1 MKKAVKTKARKNSV
15 AEPKAFETIRQGLVE
30 ARDHARGVAVGARV
44 ETVRITTPEVAAIR
58 AKTGLTQP
66 AFAKSIGVAVGT
78 LQGWEQGRRR
88 PEGPAR
94 VLLALID
101 KRPRIVRDELAA

>member
-1 MKKAVKTKARKNSV
+1 MAKKSNPAFDSIRK
-15 AEPKAFETIRQGLVE
+15 GLLE
-30 ARDHARGVAVGARV
+30 ARDHARGNDIGARIH
-44 ETVRITTPEVAAIR
+44 EVRIDAPDVAAIR
-58 AKTGLTQP
+58 AKTGLTQS

-88 PEGPAR
+88 PDGPAR

-101 KRPRIVRDELAA
+101 KRPRIVQDELAA

>member
-1 MKKAVKTKARKNSV
+1 MTKKKAVKGTARKLS
-15 AEPKAFETIRQGLVE
+15 AFESIRQGLIE
-30 ARDHARGVAVGARV
+30 ARDFSRGKKVAARIH
-44 ETVRITTPEVAAIR
+44 EVRIDAPDVATIR
-58 AKTGLTQP
+58 AKTGLSQT

-88 PEGPAR
+88 PDGPAR

-101 KRPRIVRDELAA
+101 KRPRIVQDELAA

>member
-1 MKKAVKTKARKNSV
+1 MAKKKNPAFDSVRK
-15 AEPKAFETIRQGLVE
+15 GLKE
-30 ARDHARGVAVGARV
+30 ALAHARGKETGAVIH
-44 ETVRITTPEVAAIR
+44 EVRIVAPDVGAIR
-58 AKTGLTQP
+58 AKTGLSQS
-66 AFAKSIGVAVGT
+66 AFAKSIGVAIGT

-101 KRPRIVRDELAA
+101 KKPSIVQDELAA